1 VFGELTVKKEQETQL
16 DSQGSENEER
26 ESLWKKGLSTALASF
41 LNL

>member
-1 VFGELTVKKEQETQL
+1 LKKEQEIQPDL
-16 DSQGSENEER
+16 QGRENEER